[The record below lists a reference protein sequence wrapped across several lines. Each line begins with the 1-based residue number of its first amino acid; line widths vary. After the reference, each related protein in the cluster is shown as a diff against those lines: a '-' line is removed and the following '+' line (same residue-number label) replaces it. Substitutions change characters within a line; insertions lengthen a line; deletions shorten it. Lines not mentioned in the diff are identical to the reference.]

1 LRGTSPPVSHEADED
16 PKLPPKR
23 FTRMARL
30 TWFLDRDPGGN
41 KICLREKAL
50 SGIDLHH
57 PPNFGTAGFGP
68 RAVAPLPH
76 VGRSVGQGPNRARLD
91 ARLTWFVDRDA
102 GGNKIC
108 LREKALSGIDRHQ
121 PAEFWRSRFW
131 PTSRCPP
138 CPMWGAM
145 WGAMWGSPLY
155 CAGSQ
160 SGEIGPRIAKCG
172 RIVVRAAPTANAA
185 RSQHCFPS
193 VSFDTH
199 TGWASFRE
207 ATFGAA
213 PRRWSR

>member
-1 LRGTSPPVSHEADED
+1 
-16 PKLPPKR
+16 
-23 FTRMARL
+23 MARL

-108 LREKALSGIDRHQ
+108 LREKSGGHRDLLIAFSARQAESASIDCLLRGPLWWFADWIFVATRAVGHH
-121 PAEFWRSRFW
+121 PAKTTLPNGRSSVRWRKASPASPRRCTTMFT
-131 PTSRCPP
+131 TSRPRHV
-138 CPMWGAM
+138 
-145 WGAMWGSPLY
+145 GSGLWFV
-155 CAGSQ
+155 A
-160 SGEIGPRIAKCG
+160 
-172 RIVVRAAPTANAA
+172 
-185 RSQHCFPS
+185 
-193 VSFDTH
+193 
-199 TGWASFRE
+199 
-207 ATFGAA
+207 
-213 PRRWSR
+213 